1 MTRGELLPA
10 RVACAGHRAYSQ
22 DVATWLRRELRIL
35 LGTQARRPLTGV
47 TCLAEGAD
55 QLFAHTVLEVGG
67 TLDVVVPAVD
77 FRDHLPAEAKL
88 EYDRLLARASSRYDL
103 GEPAATP
110 EAYAKG
116 NLAMLDRAEALVA
129 VWDGAPARGAG
140 GTAEV
145 VAAAQAQGKPV
156 RVLWPEGA
164 RR

>member
-1 MTRGELLPA
+1 MPP
-10 RVACAGHRAYSQ
+10 RVACTGHRAYDH
-22 DVATWLRRELRIL
+22 DVETWLRRELRTL
-35 LGTQARRPLTGV
+35 LGEHALRPLVGV

-67 TLDVVVPAVD
+67 TLDVVVPAAD
-77 FRDHLPAEAKL
+77 FRDHLPAGAKL

-103 GEPAATP
+103 DEPSATP
-110 EAYAKG
+110 DAYVKG

-129 VWDGAPARGAG
+129 VWDGEPARGAG

-156 RVLWPEGA
+156 KVLWPEGA